1 MTTSGEE
8 PTYAGTHL
16 IQQMHETGFNPWIRK
31 IPWSRKWLPTH
42 PSILAWKIP
51 WAKEPGGLQS
61 MRPQSVGHDRVT
73 KHRRS
78 KKGIN
83 NSDKAM
89 EVEGVGY
96 FKYMVYL
103 FLGRFWA

>member
-1 MTTSGEE
+1 MGQEDSPGLGKAPYSG
-8 PTYAGTHL
+8 
-16 IQQMHETGFNPWIRK
+16 
-31 IPWSRKWLPTH
+31 
-42 PSILAWKIP
+42 ILAWKIP